1 MLSDYTSF
9 LTTIK
14 QRIQQAQYDALKAV
28 NKELLGLYRDIWA
41 MIVDLQADHK
51 KWDAVVSNLAKDIQK
66 SYPGIKWFSEQ
77 NLWRMKQFYETY
89 KDNTKLSPLVREI
102 SRTKNLLIMMQC
114 KDDFQREFYIKMTQK
129 FGWTK
134 NVLTHQIENQSY
146 EKYLTNQ
153 TNFDITMAEEYKDQA
168 KLAVKDEYTFDFL
181 ELWAEHA
188 ERELEKAIIWHVK
201 EFLTEFWGFFSF
213 VGSQYRIE
221 VGNKEFF
228 VDLLL
233 YHRKLRCLVAVEL
246 KIGDFEPEYISKMNF
261 YLSVLDEKVKM
272 PDENPS
278 IGIILCKN
286 KDRSIVEYTLK
297 DTNKPIWVAKYE
309 IYKSLPSD
317 FAWLLPSE
325 NEIEKLLA
333 SL

>member
-9 LTTIK
+9 LATIK

-28 NKELLGLYRDIWA
+28 NKELLGLYRDIGA
-41 MIVDLQADHK
+41 MIVEKEKSHQ
-51 KWDAVVSNLAKDIQK
+51 WWENFIGNLAKDIQK
-66 SYPGIKWFSEQ
+66 SYSGIKWFSER
-77 NLWRMKQFYETY
+77 NVRYMKEFYLTY
-89 KDNTKLSPLVREI
+89 NGNQKLQPLVAEI
-102 SRTKNLLIMMQC
+102 SWTKNVLIMTHC
-114 KDDFQREFYIKMTQK
+114 EDDLQREFYLKMTQK

-134 NVLTHQIENQSY
+134 NVLTHQIENQTY

-188 ERELEKAIIWHVK
+188 EREIEKAIIWQVK
-201 EFLTEFWGFFSF
+201 GFLTEFGGFFSF
-213 VGSQYRIE
+213 IGSQYRIE
-221 VGNKEFF
+221 VWNKEFF

-233 YHRKLRCLVAVEL
+233 YHRKLRCMVAIEL
-246 KIGDFEPEYISKMNF
+246 KIGDFEPEYVSKMNF

-272 PDENPS
+272 PEENPS

-286 KDRSIVEYTLK
+286 KDRAIVEYTLK

-325 NEIEKLLA
+325 DEIEKLLA